1 MNSDGRFLRGGQP
14 QQSLTFQDDA
24 LQDHE
29 HSILDSG
36 HKHLDEGHTHS
47 DDGHAHNYYDAGQ
60 YRYDYG
66 YSHGS
71 EQAGSYGSTEYETS
85 EAGKANIQSS
95 NANIKSAT
103 SNIAVKKVANARTSD
118 ETRPRNVII
127 QWIIRICWTNK

>member
-47 DDGHAHNYYDAGQ
+47 DNGHTHNYYDDGKF
-60 YRYDYG
+60 RWDYG
-66 YSHGS
+66 YSHGGETTGDLRS
-71 EQAGSYGSTEYETS
+71 AGYKTS

-103 SNIAVKKVANARTSD
+103 ANIAVKKVANARSSD

-127 QWIIRICWTNK
+127 QWIIRIC